1 LIAYRFGARP
11 FDTISL
17 TLYPMIETTEI
28 IKPNMAAMK
37 ANLNVARFRTHASMV
52 KTKTMMPAHTH
63 M

>member
-1 LIAYRFGARP
+1 
-11 FDTISL
+11 
-17 TLYPMIETTEI
+17 MIETTEI